1 MLALFKKRDAV
12 PMASQIGASTHT
24 EAASSDAGVHA
35 LARTL
40 QRDTSGLGLEA
51 AQLRGTLEDSAAV
64 AERQAGTLSEL
75 VHQAQ
80 QIGQAQQHI
89 HSETQLSQQALQ
101 RARDSVEHV
110 GSEVTGVVSTLH
122 QVSEAA
128 RQITQV
134 ALQTRLVAFN
144 ASVEAKRAGEA
155 GRGFGVVADAV
166 KDLSTQVESI
176 SKAIMG
182 TVATLDQRIQSLAAD
197 LSTASEAPDGSG
209 MGQVGGKAGKGQKDS
224 GRRVHQALLG
234 VEAAVQRIVSAAES
248 SAQLS
253 SGINQQVSRM
263 AQEVQQTRDVLGTAT
278 RRSEAVLGVSERLM
292 ELIATCGVETSD
304 TPYIQMAQQVAG
316 QIAHAL
322 GEALAQGRISQ
333 AQLFDEHYQAIS
345 GSQPPQH
352 TTAFN
357 ALSDALFPHFQE
369 TALKALPQVVFC
381 IAADRNGYIST
392 HNRAY
397 CHPQRPGD
405 VVWNTAHS
413 RWRRIFNDRTGL
425 ASARNTRPF
434 LLQTYRRDMGGGN
447 FVLLKE
453 ASAPI
458 EVAGRHW
465 GGLRLAYRF

>member
-197 LSTASEAPDGSG
+197 LSTAPEAATDKAHGHGS
-209 MGQVGGKAGKGQKDS
+209 AKDS

-352 TTAFN
+352 ATAFN
-357 ALSDALFPHFQE
+357 ALTDALFPGFQE
-369 TALKALPQVVFC
+369 AALKALPQVVFC

>member
-1 MLALFKKRDAV
+1 MLTLFKKRDAANS
-12 PMASQIGASTHT
+12 ASPSDLSAQPAS
-24 EAASSDAGVHA
+24 APDAGVHA
-35 LARTL
+35 LAQTL

-64 AERQAGTLSEL
+64 AERQAGTLTEL
-75 VHQAQ
+75 VQQAQ

-110 GSEVTGVVSTLH
+110 GSEVTGVVSTLQ

-155 GRGFGVVADAV
+155 GLGFGVVADAV

-182 TVATLDQRIQSLAAD
+182 TVANLDQRIQSLAAD
-197 LSTASEAPDGSG
+197 LSTQDKGPSAGAKEDGR
-209 MGQVGGKAGKGQKDS
+209 Q
-224 GRRVHQALLG
+224 VHQALLG
-234 VEAAVQRIVSAAES
+234 VEAAVQRIVDAAET

-263 AQEVQQTRDVLGTAT
+263 AQEVKQTRDVLGTAT

-304 TPYIQMAQQVAG
+304 TPYIHMAQHVAG
-316 QIAHAL
+316 QIANAL
-322 GEALAQGRISQ
+322 SEALAQGRLTQ
-333 AQLFDEHYQAIS
+333 AQLFDERYQVIP
-345 GSQPPQH
+345 GSQPQQH

-357 ALSDALFPHFQE
+357 ALTDALFPAFQE
-369 TALKALPQVVFC
+369 AAIQALPQVVFC

-397 CHPQRPGD
+397 CQAQRPGD

-458 EVAGRHW
+458 HVDGRHW